1 MPSFDIV
8 NRLDHQEI
16 DNALGNA
23 TREITTRYDFKGS
36 DTSIEKKEN
45 TIVVITDDEM
55 KAGQVNDMLVTHF
68 VRRKVDPLCLKKND
82 MEKAGGNK
90 IRQTYELVEGIEQSL
105 CKKITSDIKS
115 SKLKVQVKINGNEV
129 KRGSS
134 RASIDSGIYLAP
146 EDRKRTGLVTEFD
159 INKYV
164 FATNKIPP
172 NVYTHWVRQSYTFL
186 K

>member
-90 IRQTYELVEGIEQSL
+90 IKQISDLIEGIDQSI
-105 CKKITSDIKS
+105 CKKLIADVKS
-115 SKLKVQVKINGNEV
+115 SKIKVQVKINGNELRV
-129 KRGSS
+129 DGKKKDDLQSVIQLIESS
-134 RASIDSGIYLAP
+134 NIGIP
-146 EDRKRTGLVTEFD
+146 IQF
-159 INKYV
+159 IN
-164 FATNKIPP
+164 F
-172 NVYTHWVRQSYTFL
+172 RD
-186 K
+186 